1 MKKTKLEKTTKIKAA
16 EINEMDRT
24 FPEIIYEDDD
34 CLVINKPAGLAVHGG
49 GNLKEI
55 TLADL
60 LLERYPEI
68 RLVGD
73 DPIRPGIVHRLDK
86 EVSGLMV
93 IAKNQ
98 ANFESLKQQF
108 KDRDVNKEYTALV
121 HGRLA
126 NDEGEINFP
135 IKRARDGYKMAALP
149 LNTED
154 LLSRRAPKSRDQGNL
169 EGLFKA
175 RIAKTAY
182 QVEKRLINY
191 TLVRVQIKTGRTH
204 QIRVHFFALGHP
216 LVGDGLYYNKK
227 SKSQNAK
234 VALGR
239 IFLYARQ
246 LSFKSRNGETRKF
259 SINMPEVLEECLKK
273 LK

>member
-1 MKKTKLEKTTKIKAA
+1 MKKIKLDTTAIKE
-16 EINEMDRT
+16 EIKWEFT
-24 FPEIIYEDDD
+24 EIIYEDGD

-49 GNLKEI
+49 GNLQET

-68 RLVGD
+68 STVGD
-73 DPIRPGIVHRLDK
+73 DPVRPGIVHRLDK

-98 ANFESLKQQF
+98 ASFDNLKQQF

-126 NDEGEINFP
+126 NDDGEINFP
-135 IKRARDGYKMAALP
+135 IKRASDGYKMAAMP
-149 LNTED
+149 LNTEE
-154 LLSRRAPKSRDQGNL
+154 LLSRRSPKNRDQGNL
-169 EGLFKA
+169 EGFFKA
-175 RIAKTAY
+175 RAAKTAY
-182 QVEKRLINY
+182 QIEKRLINF

-227 SKSQNAK
+227 SKAHNAK
-234 VALGR
+234 IGLGR
-239 IFLYARQ
+239 IFLYARR
-246 LSFKSRNGETRKF
+246 LSFKGRDGETREF
-259 SINMPEVLEECLKK
+259 SLEMPESLEECLKK